1 MVSYDVCSLFTNV
14 PLNETIKLA
23 VDLIFEK
30 HKNLKIKKNEL
41 EKLFLFATSQTHFIF
56 DNKIYDQIDGVAMGS
71 PLGPALANLFMGYNE
86 DKWLQSDEGSHVLF
100 YQRYVDDIF
109 CVFKNE
115 TQANI
120 FLEFLNTRHNNIK
133 FTIEKEINKKLPF
146 LDILVDKSNDKIHT
160 SIYRK
165 KTYTGLL
172 LNFNSFTPWSYKKG
186 LLKTLIDRT
195 FRINNTW
202 LGFHNDISKLKNIL
216 LKNEY
221 PLKQIDTHIR
231 KYLHKQYDN
240 ENHTN
245 PLNTETRYY
254 KLPYIGQFSKST
266 QKRIK

>member
-1 MVSYDVCSLFTNV
+1 MD
-14 PLNETIKLA
+14 
-23 VDLIFEK
+23 
-30 HKNLKIKKNEL
+30 
-41 EKLFLFATSQTHFIF
+41 
-56 DNKIYDQIDGVAMGS
+56 
-71 PLGPALANLFMGYNE
+71 YNE
-86 DKWLQSDEGSHVLF
+86 DKWLQSDEGRHVLF

-133 FTIEKEINKKLPF
+133 FTIEKEIYKKLPF

-245 PLNTETRYY
+245 PSNTETRYY

-266 QKRIK
+266 QKRLNNLISRFCKDSVSIKLVFTTFKLSSIFSTKNKVPSSLKSFVVYKFECAAN